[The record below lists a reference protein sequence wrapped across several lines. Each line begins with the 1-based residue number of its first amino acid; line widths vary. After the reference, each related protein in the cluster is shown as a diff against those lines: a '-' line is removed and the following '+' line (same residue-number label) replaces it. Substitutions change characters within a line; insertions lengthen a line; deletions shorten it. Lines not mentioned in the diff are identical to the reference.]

1 MINITT
7 LYLSRLNRYFIG
19 NIPPIVCY
27 AIGNKQFENC
37 ICDCK
42 YVCKKTPGL
51 NPGFNN
57 LNYFDYEAALTKL
70 KNK

>member
-42 YVCKKTPGL
+42 YVCKKI
-51 NPGFNN
+51 
-57 LNYFDYEAALTKL
+57 ESI
-70 KNK
+70 